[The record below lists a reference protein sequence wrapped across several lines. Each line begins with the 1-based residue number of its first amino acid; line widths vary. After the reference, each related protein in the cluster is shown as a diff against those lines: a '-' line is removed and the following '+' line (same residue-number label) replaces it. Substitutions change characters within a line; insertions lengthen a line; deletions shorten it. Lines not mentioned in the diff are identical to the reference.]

1 MLTKNNR
8 DIFDTTIL
16 KKVADF
22 LDLYLYETLLL
33 SSIKSNTTSFTAGRI
48 WIPLGNVE
56 QIRITVLKPK
66 NREITFGI
74 NKSTLYTSF
83 LSTYGVTKYN
93 ISSKTFI
100 KLLDNFFHDVGLL
113 TNVNT
118 TVSKYKSN
126 YYFFNTSN
134 KLFYTQNKTN

>member
-83 LSTYGVTKYN
+83 LSTYDVTKYN